1 MTSVEE
7 RSCSDI
13 LPVVTYVQ
21 ESALMSNLDLRFGVV
36 GLGARSRIA
45 QYAHLPGEG
54 SRVVAVCDPVAAQR
68 SSALADL
75 PGATAYADYR
85 ELLGLDLDGVF
96 LTTPDDLHEGPA
108 IEFLTA
114 GVAVF
119 VEKPLAISTE
129 GCDRVLAAAYKSG
142 TRLYVGHN
150 MRHMPVVL
158 TMRDLIASGVIGEV
172 KAIWCRH
179 FVGHGGDFYFK
190 DWHADRS
197 RTTSL
202 LLQKGAHDIDVMH
215 WLAGGYTTRANALGG
230 LVLYGG
236 IEDRLDRSGQRFN
249 EFVDTANWPPLS
261 QQGLAPVMDVEDL
274 SMANLQLDNGVFL
287 TYQQCHFTPDY
298 WRNYTVI
305 GTAGR
310 LENFGDTPGGVVKV
324 WNSRRSDYRADA
336 DLQVEIPAE
345 AGGHAGAD
353 PRLVAEFVGF
363 VRDGGNTLTSPVA
376 ARAAVAAG
384 HAATLS
390 LRSSGIPV
398 DVPHL
403 DPDLIAYFNRGQTPL
418 R

>member
-1 MTSVEE
+1 M
-7 RSCSDI
+7 
-13 LPVVTYVQ
+13 
-21 ESALMSNLDLRFGVV
+21 LDLK
-36 GLGARSRIA
+36 
-45 QYAHLPGEG
+45 
-54 SRVVAVCDPVAAQR
+54 
-68 SSALADL
+68 
-75 PGATAYADYR
+75 
-85 ELLGLDLDGVF
+85 LDGVF
-96 LTTPDDLHEGPA
+96 LTTPDDLHEEPA
-108 IEFLTA
+108 IDFLAA

-119 VEKPLAISTE
+119 VEKPLAITTA
-129 GCDRVLAAAYKSG
+129 GCDRVLETARRTGA
-142 TRLYVGHN
+142 RLYVGHN

-158 TMRDLIASGVIGEV
+158 TMRDLIASGAIGDV

-197 RTTSL
+197 RTTGL

-215 WLAGGYTTRANALGG
+215 WLADGYTTRVNAMGG

-236 IEDRLDRSGQRFN
+236 IEDRMDRSGQRFE
-249 EFVDTANWPPLS
+249 EFVSVDNWPPLS

-274 SMANLQLDNGVFL
+274 SMANLLLDNGVL
-287 TYQQCHFTPDY
+287 MTYQQCHFTPDY

-336 DLQVEIPAE
+336 DLTVEIPQAE
-345 AGGHAGAD
+345 GSHAGAD
-353 PRLVAEFVGF
+353 PRLVEEFVGF

-384 HAATLS
+384 HAATTS
-390 LRSSGIPV
+390 LRSKGVPV
-398 DVPHL
+398 DIPPL
-403 DPDLIAYFNRGQTPL
+403 DPDLIAYFNRGQTQ
-418 R
+418 